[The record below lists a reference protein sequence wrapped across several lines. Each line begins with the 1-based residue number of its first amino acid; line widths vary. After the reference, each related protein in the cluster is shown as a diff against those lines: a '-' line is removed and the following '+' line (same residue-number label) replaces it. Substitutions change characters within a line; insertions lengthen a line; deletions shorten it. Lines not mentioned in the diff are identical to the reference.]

1 LTAGDPGQHRGA
13 ADGADLYFAGRQR
26 SGLKVAALKKYS
38 FNVETVF
45 REQPLRLSDPKNR
58 RARVERRL
66 TDAELDEF
74 AGFRR
79 YFGGSYYERKH
90 KKKQ

>member
-38 FNVETVF
+38 
-45 REQPLRLSDPKNR
+45 REVAQK
-58 RARVERRL
+58 
-66 TDAELDEF
+66 
-74 AGFRR
+74 
-79 YFGGSYYERKH
+79 
-90 KKKQ
+90 